1 MKKLTFYCSFF
12 ILYIG
17 VIFLTKYYL
26 AVDIGAS
33 SGRHIIGY
41 MENGKIELKEVHR
54 FENKQV
60 KRDGH
65 LCWEADRL
73 FNEIVEG
80 MRKCKEAG
88 MIPCSMAI
96 DCFGVDFVLLDENEK
111 VLGDTVAYRDSRT
124 EKHIATVLEKIPDL
138 YEKTGISKQP
148 FNTIFQLY
156 ALDKECPDFKNKAK
170 RFLML
175 AEYFNFL
182 LTGNK
187 VNEYTNATTTSLLD
201 AYKEDFAKEIVEE
214 TGFSADIF
222 EKPQK
227 PGTSVGTLRK
237 EIVDKIGYDC
247 EVILAPSHDTASA
260 VAAVPCAQQCIYIS
274 SGTWS
279 LMGVLLESPRCEK
292 KYEELG
298 FTNEGGLG
306 NIRFLKNIMGL
317 WIIQSIKRELNNEY
331 SFPQMSDLARE
342 SSYNYAID
350 PNDGI
355 FFAPES
361 MIDAVKANLKENGF
375 PKPESIG
382 DVLKAV
388 YLGLSGLYA
397 KTAEQLDEIA
407 GKKFGEIYIIGGGSR
422 DTYLNE
428 LTAKASGKKVI
439 AGPTEATATGNILIQ
454 MEKGKECSR
463 NEFADL
469 IKKSFDVSEFE
480 V

>member
-1 MKKLTFYCSFF
+1 M
-12 ILYIG
+12 
-17 VIFLTKYYL
+17 TKYYL

-41 MENGKIELKEVHR
+41 TEEGKLKLKEVHR
-54 FENKQV
+54 FQNGQV
-60 KRDGH
+60 KKNGH

-73 FNEIVEG
+73 FREIVEG
-80 MRKCKEAG
+80 MRKCKEIG
-88 MIPCSMAI
+88 MVPCSMGI
-96 DCFGVDFVLLDENEK
+96 DCFGVDFVLLDKDDK

-124 EKHIATVLEKIPDL
+124 EKHIDTVLNMIPDL

-156 ALDKECPDFKNKAK
+156 ALGEECPEFKDRAK

-201 AYKEDFAKEIVEE
+201 AHTEDFSKEIVEAV
-214 TGFSADIF
+214 GFSADIF

-227 PGTSVGTLRK
+227 PGTVVGNLRK
-237 EIVDKIGYDC
+237 EIIDKVGYDC
-247 EVILAPSHDTASA
+247 TVLLAPSHDTASA
-260 VAAVPCAQQCIYIS
+260 VAAVPCSEQCIYIS

-279 LMGVLLESPRCEK
+279 LMGVLLEKPLCLPKCES
-292 KYEELG
+292 LG

-317 WIIQSIKRELNNEY
+317 WIIQSIKKELNDEY
-331 SFPQMSDLARE
+331 SFPQMSDMARE
-342 SSYNYAID
+342 SSYIYAID

-355 FFAPES
+355 FFAPDS
-361 MIDAVKANLKENGF
+361 MLEAVKENLAKKGY
-375 PKPESIG
+375 PAPEGLG
-382 DVLKAV
+382 DILKAV
-388 YLGLSGLYA
+388 YLGLSNLYA
-397 KTAEQLDEIA
+397 ETANGLEEIT

-422 DTYLNE
+422 DNYLNE

-439 AGPTEATATGNILIQ
+439 AGPTEATATGNLLIQ
-454 MEKGKECSR
+454 MENGGETDR
-463 NEFADL
+463 NGFTDV
-469 IKKSFDVSEFE
+469 IKNSFDVLEFKC
-480 V
+480 